1 MIAKNLRPFFWD
13 VNLETF
19 QPEAHPE
26 YTIAR
31 ILEVGDS
38 DAVTWMN
45 AHFPEEAI
53 KEVIRTDR
61 RLTPRSANYWALI
74 YQIPPQDVI
83 ALQ

>member
-1 MIAKNLRPFFWD
+1 M
-13 VNLETF
+13 ETF

-38 DAVTWMN
+38 EAIAWMKTQ
-45 AHFPEEAI
+45 FSEEAI
-53 KEVIRTDR
+53 REVVRRDQ

-74 YQIPPQDVI
+74 YQIRAQDI
-83 ALQ
+83 AALQ